1 MTDDKL
7 LEQIKSKIVFYRKR
21 KGITQ
26 NEMAD
31 RLGIARSTYAYYE
44 TRAISLTD
52 KFLESVAAQ
61 LEISPKTLKAS
72 DSIDKD
78 TENESDSLPVIN
90 LFEDNER
97 ETEDFMV
104 TEKEKKMIKMFRML
118 PSSKSEIVF
127 NELKMACLEYMDN

>member
-52 KFLESVAAQ
+52 
-61 LEISPKTLKAS
+61 
-72 DSIDKD
+72 
-78 TENESDSLPVIN
+78 NESDSLPVIN

-97 ETEDFMV
+97 ETEDFTV

-127 NELKMACLEYMDN
+127 NELKMACFEYMDN